1 MEKWEHI
8 AREWRRRALGYRVA
22 ASQAV
27 NPDARDAF
35 QRRAEFYDG
44 LLANVA
50 PEEPAWG
57 AGAAVRRPRLGVS
70 SAPRPDGRGTRRAGW

>member
-1 MEKWEHI
+1 MEKWKHI
-8 AREWRRRALGYRVA
+8 AREWRRRALGYRAA

-44 LLANVA
+44 LVASVA
-50 PEEPAWG
+50 PQEFAT
-57 AGAAVRRPRLGVS
+57 GAAGGGLPPT
-70 SAPRPDGRGTRRAGW
+70 AGRQ